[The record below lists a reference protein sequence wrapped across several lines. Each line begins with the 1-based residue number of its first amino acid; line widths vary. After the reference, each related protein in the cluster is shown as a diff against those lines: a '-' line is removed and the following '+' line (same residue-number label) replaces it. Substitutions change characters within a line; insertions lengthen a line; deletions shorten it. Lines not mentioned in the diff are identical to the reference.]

1 MVVRNSKFLII
12 PSPSIRLASGSL
24 GGGGKW
30 GLRERLWCYPW
41 VVCDVSLFLQQS
53 VRLYEVWSKIKQEEK
68 DEHYQYLKER
78 VAIQHELIKRQD
90 SLFKK
95 RQAHLEQK
103 RWQVRCYSVNF
114 TEVSTSAR
122 PPRFQRLQ
130 ESMRPLS
137 NASRWEVCK
146 GSGTNN
152 YFCMNPGKALSDS
165 PVRVQTTP
173 EPANSESECFST

>member
-1 MVVRNSKFLII
+1 MVVWNSKFLII
-12 PSPSIRLASGSL
+12 PSPARGGG

-30 GLRERLWCYPW
+30 GLRERLWYYPL

-103 RWQVRCYSVNF
+103 RWQVRCYSLNF
-114 TEVSTSAR
+114 AEELRSTAER
-122 PPRFQRLQ
+122 
-130 ESMRPLS
+130 
-137 NASRWEVCK
+137 
-146 GSGTNN
+146 
-152 YFCMNPGKALSDS
+152 
-165 PVRVQTTP
+165 
-173 EPANSESECFST
+173 

>member
-1 MVVRNSKFLII
+1 MR
-12 PSPSIRLASGSL
+12 PASGSPGRS
-24 GGGGKW
+24 GGEW
-30 GLRERLWCYPW
+30 GLRERLWSYPL

-103 RWQVRCYSVNF
+103 RWQVRCYSLNF
-114 TEVSTSAR
+114 AEELR
-122 PPRFQRLQ
+122 
-130 ESMRPLS
+130 
-137 NASRWEVCK
+137 
-146 GSGTNN
+146 GT
-152 YFCMNPGKALSDS
+152 AE
-165 PVRVQTTP
+165 R
-173 EPANSESECFST
+173 

>member
-1 MVVRNSKFLII
+1 M
-12 PSPSIRLASGSL
+12 
-24 GGGGKW
+24 
-30 GLRERLWCYPW
+30 RERLWYYLS
-41 VVCDVSLFLQQS
+41 VVCDISLFLQQS

-103 RWQVRCYSVNF
+103 RWQVRCYSLNF
-114 TEVSTSAR
+114 TEELTEELLPKGNLNGRRVGPYPVSALAR

-137 NASRWEVCK
+137 NASR
-146 GSGTNN
+146 
-152 YFCMNPGKALSDS
+152 
-165 PVRVQTTP
+165 
-173 EPANSESECFST
+173 